1 MPMFMKISAIALLAL
16 FIVACSAEEEPTGV
30 IPEGHLKALEKA
42 NNVEDLLNDA
52 QKKQLEEVDGA
63 TD

>member
-1 MPMFMKISAIALLAL
+1 MFMKISAIALLSL
-16 FIVACSAEEEPTGV
+16 FIVACGAQEEPTGV

-52 QKKQLEEVDGA
+52 QKKQLEEVDAA
-63 TD
+63 TH